1 MSAEIHQLPTQ
12 ELYKDAEP
20 LIPDGKYDLQL
31 TTWET
36 RIMFGKAPKLI
47 IWFIGSDGE
56 YAGAKIP
63 AYYNVKRTLGKA
75 KKKGGFTVGK
85 KSRFAREYFFLM
97 DKAGINQS
105 NLRLDR
111 LPISHLKRVQAKVR
125 TVKEANNK
133 PIPEFLQYSVID
145 SLLNIYGKP

>member
-1 MSAEIHQLPTQ
+1 MSAIIHQLPTQ

-20 LIPDGKYDLQL
+20 LIPEGNYDLQL
-31 TTWET
+31 KTWET
-36 RIMFGKAPKLI
+36 RIMFGKAPKLV
-47 IWFIGSDGE
+47 IWFIVAEGE
-56 YAGAKIP
+56 YVGAKIP
-63 AYYNVKRTLGKA
+63 AYYNVKRILGKA

-85 KSRFAREYFFLM
+85 KSRFAREFFSLL
-97 DKAGINQS
+97 DKAGISQGG
-105 NLRLDR
+105 LRLDR
-111 LPISHLKRVQAKVR
+111 LPISHLKNVQAKVR